1 MLGNFHADADKLARY
16 GTAWH
21 GMARHGT
28 AWYGGQVVC
37 KVKRMG
43 GGFGGKD

>member
-1 MLGNFHADADKLARY
+1 MLGNFHADADKL
-16 GTAWH
+16 
-21 GMARHGT
+21 ARHGT